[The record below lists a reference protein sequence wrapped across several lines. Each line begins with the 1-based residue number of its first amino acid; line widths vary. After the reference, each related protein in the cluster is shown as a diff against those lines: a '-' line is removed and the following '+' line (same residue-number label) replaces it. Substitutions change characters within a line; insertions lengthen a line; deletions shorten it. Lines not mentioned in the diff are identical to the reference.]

1 MRILSLSHR
10 LTDPFVDNHHI
21 FNAPAITDYE
31 AIVVDVG
38 GVAQTIQNA
47 VDASESYATFA
58 DLPVVNGTPADGV
71 TGIAASLKRRS
82 LEFTT
87 ALDRGAV
94 VIIFAHPPM
103 AISGVSGF
111 QGLDRY
117 FFLPA
122 PTGLNWDEN
131 LLQGGA
137 GTTFSISEPEHP
149 TVDLLETYRR
159 TLLYRCFF
167 DERTAGFAGN
177 ARIIARSEGGLPIA
191 AEFSVLNGRII
202 FLPPPRETGDSVVSA
217 ESKVIVDT
225 FRSLLGNIEEQSPSW
240 TVKIDIPGLSE
251 LTQEQEL
258 RRAAFDQAATELAN
272 IDNSLL
278 DLARIREVLWRTG
291 DLGLGAAV
299 VRCAELLGFKAIE
312 SDSEIP
318 LLTDG
323 DRTLHYV
330 LAGAEEAVGMTP
342 HYRLRARLDQI
353 IDSEVRV
360 PRGLIVANGQRL
372 TRPEERQRELSESL
386 VVAAESVGYAVVRAR
401 SLFDAAIA
409 VLDGLSEENKAAFRN
424 RLFEVDGVVDFADL
438 LPESQNST
446 NNAPDTK
453 TAPDV

>member
-10 LTDPFVDNHHI
+10 LTGQLVDNHHI
-21 FNAPAITDYE
+21 FNAPTVADYK

-38 GVAQTIQNA
+38 GVANTIQNA
-47 VDASESYATFA
+47 VDASESYSTFA
-58 DLPVVNGTPADGV
+58 DLPVINGTPADGV

-82 LEFTT
+82 LEFTA
-87 ALDRGAV
+87 ALEGGAV
-94 VIIFAHPPM
+94 IIIFAHPPM

-122 PTGLNWDEN
+122 PTGLSWDEH

-167 DERTAGFAGN
+167 DERTTGFAGN
-177 ARIIARSEGGLPIA
+177 ARVIARSEGGLPIA

-202 FLPPPRETGDSVVSA
+202 FLPPPRDAGSSIVSD
-217 ESKVIVDT
+217 ESKVMVET
-225 FRSLLGNIEEQSPSW
+225 FRALLGNIEEYPPVW
-240 TVKIDIPGLSE
+240 AAKVDIPGLSE

-258 RRAAFDQAATELAN
+258 RRAAFDQAATDLTN
-272 IDNSLL
+272 IDSALS

-299 VRCAELLGFKAIE
+299 IRCAELIGFKATE
-312 SDSEIP
+312 SARETP
-318 LLTDG
+318 LLNDG
-323 DRTLHYV
+323 NRDLHYV
-330 LAGAEEAVGMTP
+330 IAGAEEAVGMGP

-353 IDSEVRV
+353 IDSELRV

-372 TRPEERQRELSESL
+372 TRPEERQRDLSESL
-386 VVAAESVGYAVVRAR
+386 VIAAESVGYAVVNAR

-409 VLDGLSEENKAAFRN
+409 VLNGLSDEKQALLRD
-424 RLFEVDGVVDFADL
+424 RLFEVDGVVDFTDL
-438 LPESQNST
+438 LLEPQHST
-446 NNAPDTK
+446 NKDVSITN
-453 TAPDV
+453 TAT